1 MAVVFDFGG
10 VKVLNKNKTILYLH
24 IFNLD
29 ERIHNLTFVTG
40 IKCMK
45 NQILNII
52 KNHKKKNIKVHEIDF
67 ELKNKGIDIW
77 FNLSLSPEFN
87 NVINE
92 LIDEGIL
99 IIMKSSTQLQVY
111 NGLFDKY
118 SINKSFFKSDN
129 ILTDDQLY
137 VEMLA
142 LSSKLNI
149 SYYQKNRD
157 EYIKN
162 RDYILKIDN
171 LLTGVEDLTITAN
184 ERAYELFGD
193 EKALTAPEDAV
204 IDGNQILKNLNLT
217 YEDIKAERVF
227 EPFVYLKNKDF
238 DYLQNNSK
246 RNILIIENKD
256 TYWTFQ
262 YAMMQGILNKIQLV
276 IYGEGKAILNKFKFI
291 EEVGGIPS
299 DDYYY
304 FGDIDAE
311 GINIYNQLHKKYLD
325 YNIFPAVFFYEYI
338 LKKEGPENAKPIR
351 TNQEIK
357 DFTPFIE
364 FFEAEIGEMIKTI
377 VLEKRY
383 FPQEAI
389 NKKDIVELKGIGL

>member
-1 MAVVFDFGG
+1 
-10 VKVLNKNKTILYLH
+10 
-24 IFNLD
+24 
-29 ERIHNLTFVTG
+29 
-40 IKCMK
+40 MK

-52 KNHKKKNIKVHEIDF
+52 KNHTKKNIKVHEIDF

-77 FNLSLSPEFN
+77 FNLSLNPEFN

-92 LIDEGIL
+92 LIDEEIL
-99 IIMKSSTQLQVY
+99 IIMKSSTQLQLY
-111 NGLFDKY
+111 DGLFDKY

-129 ILTDDQLY
+129 ILTDDKLY

-149 SYYQKNRD
+149 SYYQINRN
-157 EYIKN
+157 EYIKD
-162 RDYILKIDN
+162 REHILRIN
-171 LLTGVEDLTITAN
+171 TILTGAEHLTITAN

-204 IDGNQILKNLNLT
+204 IDGNRILKNLNLI

-238 DYLQNNSK
+238 DYLQNKSK

-256 TYWTFQ
+256 TYWTFKN
-262 YAMMQGILNKIQLV
+262 AMVQGTLKRIQLV

-291 EEVGGIPS
+291 EEVGGVPS
-299 DDYYY
+299 DNYYY

-311 GINIYNQLHKKYLD
+311 GINIYNQLHEKYQEFD
-325 YNIFPAVFFYEYI
+325 IFPAVFFYEYI
-338 LKKEGPENAKPIR
+338 LKKEGLENAKPIR
-351 TNQEIK
+351 TNQQIK
-357 DFTPFIE
+357 GFTPFIE
-364 FFEAEIGEMIKTI
+364 FFEAEIGEIIKKI
-377 VLEKRY
+377 ILEKRY

-389 NKKDIVELKGIGL
+389 TKKDIVEMKGIGL

>member
-1 MAVVFDFGG
+1 MVVVFDFGG
-10 VKVLNKNKTILYLH
+10 IKVLNENKTILYIH
-24 IFNLD
+24 IFNLN
-29 ERIHNLTFVTG
+29 ERIHNLTFATG
-40 IKCMK
+40 ICMK
-45 NQILNII
+45 NKILNII
-52 KNHKKKNIKVHEIDF
+52 KNHKKKTITALEIDI
-67 ELKNKGIDIW
+67 ELRNKSTDVLS
-77 FNLSLSPEFN
+77 NLSLGSEFN

-92 LIDEGIL
+92 LTDERIL
-99 IIMKSSTQLQVY
+99 IIMKSSTPLQVY
-111 NGLFDKY
+111 GGLFDKY

-129 ILTDDQLY
+129 ILTDDKLY

-157 EYIKN
+157 EYIKD
-162 RDYILKIDN
+162 REHILRIN
-171 LLTGVEDLTITAN
+171 SLLTGDEDLTITAN

-204 IDGNQILKNLNLT
+204 IDGNQILKNLNLI

-238 DYLQNNSK
+238 DYLQNKSK

-262 YAMMQGILNKIQLV
+262 NAMVQGILNKIQLV

-299 DDYYY
+299 DNYYY

-311 GINIYNQLHKKYLD
+311 GINIYNQLHEKYKE
-325 YNIFPAVFFYEYI
+325 YNVFPAVFFYEYI
-338 LKKEGPENAKPIR
+338 LKKEGLENAKPIR

-383 FPQEAI
+383 FPQEVI
-389 NKKDIVELKGIGL
+389 NKKDIMELKGIGL